1 MLLAGA
7 SSAVAS
13 SAVAS
18 SATAA
23 QVEMSE
29 ASLIYATAFA
39 VLLVAYLTAVSSKD
53 LIRLL
58 ISLEMMFGAVFLA
71 LIPLFSL
78 PAMQSTAFSILI
90 LTIFVSSS
98 ELLILIAAITIFDR
112 RKRSIDVEL
121 VSEGGDK
128 V

>member
-1 MLLAGA
+1 MLLA
-7 SSAVAS
+7 SAS

-78 PAMQSTAFSILI
+78 PAMQSTAFAILI

-112 RKRSIDVEL
+112 RKRSIDAEL
-121 VSEGGDK
+121 VSKGGDK

>member
-13 SAVAS
+13 SA
-18 SATAA
+18 TAA
-23 QVEMSE
+23 LGMSE

-78 PAMQSTAFSILI
+78 PAMQSTAFAILI

-112 RKRSIDVEL
+112 RKRSIDAEL

>member
-13 SAVAS
+13 SA
-18 SATAA
+18 TAA
-23 QVEMSE
+23 QVGMSE
-29 ASLIYATAFA
+29 ASLIYATAFT

-78 PAMQSTAFSILI
+78 PAMQSTAFAILI

-112 RKRSIDVEL
+112 RKRSIDAEL

>member
-7 SSAVAS
+7 SSV
-13 SAVAS
+13 VAS

-23 QVEMSE
+23 QVGMSE

-112 RKRSIDVEL
+112 RKRSIDAEL

>member
-13 SAVAS
+13 SA
-18 SATAA
+18 TAA
-23 QVEMSE
+23 QVGMSE

-71 LIPLFSL
+71 LIPLSRFL
-78 PAMQSTAFSILI
+78 
-90 LTIFVSSS
+90 
-98 ELLILIAAITIFDR
+98 
-112 RKRSIDVEL
+112 
-121 VSEGGDK
+121 
-128 V
+128 